1 MVRDVFRLAKENV
14 PANIFIHEVD
24 TIATARF
31 DAQTGADQEV
41 QWILM
46 ELLNHVSKLMDL
58 YKRSSEEWSQ
68 KAIELEGIIK
78 ALEVEELQTYPFVFM
93 HGSYQGNVYEL
104 AMRRNTTVVLE
115 MFGGG
120 IPKKD
125 GKIDCAEDT
134 FARQGK
140 HFLLY
145 EHNCRLKHMRERS
158 VMCIPSGQHIEYCLH
173 MNGFDQTVNMKVI
186 METNQA
192 DTLDPALLRLGRL
205 DRNIE
210 FPLADRCQKR
220 LVFQVC
226 TAKMNLSDELD
237 LEDYVSRPYK
247 IRAAK

>member
-1 MVRDVFRLAKENV
+1 
-14 PANIFIHEVD
+14 
-24 TIATARF
+24 
-31 DAQTGADQEV
+31 
-41 QWILM
+41 
-46 ELLNHVSKLMDL
+46 
-58 YKRSSEEWSQ
+58 
-68 KAIELEGIIK
+68 
-78 ALEVEELQTYPFVFM
+78 
-93 HGSYQGNVYEL
+93 
-104 AMRRNTTVVLE
+104 
-115 MFGGG
+115 
-120 IPKKD
+120 
-125 GKIDCAEDT
+125 
-134 FARQGK
+134 
-140 HFLLY
+140 
-145 EHNCRLKHMRERS
+145 MRERS

-247 IRAAK
+247 IRAAKAGGQSSDWRTFATFVYHEFCFTSCCTWACPPLKGEDCILYCNPGIQKTPKSDKLRECECKAKVAAARLPYF